1 MPSSALR
8 DIERAYTPC
17 WQQAHQTYP
26 MRSST
31 EIADEILKR
40 IQSGHYRP
48 GDSLSQYELAEEF
61 QTSRTPV
68 REALRFLEARRVT
81 SLTKTGRTIV
91 AIPSAKSIRE
101 AFQIRAELEGLAAQ
115 LAVDWIKDSD
125 LEILMQHQSDY
136 ARTLRT
142 RVRSEEGSEWLQHN
156 RAFHDLI
163 TITSHNE
170 RLHELIQQL
179 QNDSVSSALSFASK
193 MPPRL
198 MEENILEHEAIIS
211 ALAER
216 NGTAAR
222 EAMTEHVAKT
232 MNLVLDWLPER

>member
-1 MPSSALR
+1 MPSGALR
-8 DIERAYTPC
+8 DIERAYAPG

-31 EIADEILKR
+31 EIADEILRR

-125 LEILMQHQSDY
+125 LETLMQHQSDY

-198 MEENILEHEAIIS
+198 MEENILEHEAIIA
-211 ALAER
+211 ALADR

>member
-1 MPSSALR
+1 MPSGVLR
-8 DIERAYTPC
+8 DIERAYAPG
-17 WQQAHQTYP
+17 WQQAHHTYP

-31 EIADEILKR
+31 EIADEILRR

-156 RAFHDLI
+156 RSFHDLI

-170 RLHELIQQL
+170 RLHELIQEL

-198 MEENILEHEAIIS
+198 MEENILEHEAIIA
-211 ALAER
+211 ALADR

>member
-1 MPSSALR
+1 MPSGALR
-8 DIERAYTPC
+8 DIERAYAPG
-17 WQQAHQTYP
+17 WQQAHHTYP

-31 EIADEILKR
+31 EIADEILRR

-198 MEENILEHEAIIS
+198 MEENILEHEAIIA
-211 ALAER
+211 ALADR